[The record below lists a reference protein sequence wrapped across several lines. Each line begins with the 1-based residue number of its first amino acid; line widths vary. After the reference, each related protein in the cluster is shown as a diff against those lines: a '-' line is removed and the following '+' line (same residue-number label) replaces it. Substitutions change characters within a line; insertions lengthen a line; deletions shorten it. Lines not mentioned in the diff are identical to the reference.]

1 MLCYKLTW
9 RIWWKIFKKKDLRL
23 ILKSDLFIAVEFNKA
38 GRMGEWFGCIMN
50 NCGAK
55 TKNLRQFPVR
65 ARCWVSLLSGVTFY
79 IGRVMLSSGGVSV
92 SVLCFSSSL
101 KYSHC
106 GWLLFSSRLFFSRTS
121 LVDVTQGLSVN
132 GRLVSPPSLVVA
144 VSFWLYPADEQTVC
158 NYWKLFLLTDNTS
171 FCGKKQLG
179 GHITSASGQASPG
192 ATQNVIWMGH
202 LLKTKLK
209 VERLLHISHN
219 VGADWRGGG
228 PARLKSNDSRNDICE
243 RLQRILEL
251 LCFFPM

>member
-9 RIWWKIFKKKDLRL
+9 RIWWKIFIKKDLRL

-38 GRMGEWFGCIMN
+38 GRMGEWFRYIMN

-92 SVLCFSSSL
+92 LCFSSSL

-106 GWLLFSSRLFFSRTS
+106 GWLLFSSRLFFPEHPLWMSHR
-121 LVDVTQGLSVN
+121 V
-132 GRLVSPPSLVVA
+132 LVSMEV
-144 VSFWLYPADEQTVC
+144 
-158 NYWKLFLLTDNTS
+158 LFLLQAWRWRCLSDCILLMNKLFATIGNCFCSLITQVFVVKSSSVNTVVRRALVPPRMS
-171 FCGKKQLG
+171 SEWDIYWKR
-179 GHITSASGQASPG
+179 
-192 ATQNVIWMGH
+192 NW
-202 LLKTKLK
+202 KL
-209 VERLLHISHN
+209 RACSIFHTMLALI
-219 VGADWRGGG
+219 DGG
-228 PARLKSNDSRNDICE
+228 PARLKSNDLRNDIFE